1 MKNVRCRKLII
12 DRSKAPAKVGT
23 FKDISLFGNFKFP
36 TDGQYQSGITAQ
48 SLAGLG
54 KTVSK
59 TKAQVQTIAQ
69 RTVPI
74 AGASGAT
81 TTDNIFRPS
90 DGRVDGQHGGGDAYS
105 VKFIHLA
112 SDPPCSSLTPMDT
125 NITIDADDR
134 PSAGF
139 ALKKGGAKKVTF
151 TKEQKDIMA
160 AFYENQRT
168 SRIRANPADVI
179 EAMKE
184 AGVPALKESQ
194 IKSWW
199 STYHRKQKQLAEDL
213 LEEARHLTSQQE
225 GIILCI
231 D

>member
-36 TDGQYQSGITAQ
+36 TDGQYQSGVTVQ
-48 SLAGLG
+48 SLAGIG
-54 KTVSK
+54 KTISK
-59 TKAQVQTIAQ
+59 TKAQVPTIAL

-74 AGASGAT
+74 AGALCAT
-81 TTDNIFRPS
+81 TTDDIFRPL
-90 DGRVDGQHGGGDAYS
+90 DRRVDGQNGGGDAYS

-112 SDPPCSSLTPMDT
+112 SDPTCSTLAPMDT
-125 NITIDADDR
+125 NIRVITDDR
-134 PSAGF
+134 PLAGF

-168 SRIRANPADVI
+168 SQIRANPAEVI

-199 STYHRKQKQLAEDL
+199 STYHRKQKQIAEDL
-213 LEEARHLTSQQE
+213 LEEARHLRSQQE

-231 D
+231 K